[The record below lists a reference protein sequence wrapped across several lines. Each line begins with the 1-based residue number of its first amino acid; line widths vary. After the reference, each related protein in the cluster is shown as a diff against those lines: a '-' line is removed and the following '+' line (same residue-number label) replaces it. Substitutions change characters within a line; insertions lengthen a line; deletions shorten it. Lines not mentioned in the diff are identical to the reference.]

1 MEIIF
6 NWFWQVTKIDNV
18 GMHQI
23 GIKLNIAEQETLN
36 KSCVELGQGARDSL
50 LRTMKLFV
58 DLNNKGG
65 IQWDV
70 HDGLQL
76 RVGAEAF

>member
-1 MEIIF
+1 MEMCLYWFGQATKMNNAEIF
-6 NWFWQVTKIDNV
+6 EN
-18 GMHQI
+18 
-23 GIKLNIAEQETLN
+23 GIKFNIAEQETLN

-50 LRTMKLFV
+50 LRTTKLLV

-70 HDGLQL
+70 H
-76 RVGAEAF
+76 A